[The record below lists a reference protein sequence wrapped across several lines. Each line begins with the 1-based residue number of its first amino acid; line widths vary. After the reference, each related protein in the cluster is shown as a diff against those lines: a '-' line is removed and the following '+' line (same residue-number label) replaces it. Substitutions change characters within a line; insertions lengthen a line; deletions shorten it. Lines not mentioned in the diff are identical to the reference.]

1 MNEERKMILKM
12 LEDGKINAGEADKLL
27 WQLNNNE
34 ETDKLDAINKDPN
47 KKFLRINITDDEGTK
62 VKVNLPIALAEI
74 GLKMAP
80 KEKLEIIDKKG
91 IHIEDIVK
99 LIEEGAEGELV
110 NIESQENG
118 KNTSVK
124 IFIA

>member
-80 KEKLEIIDKKG
+80 KEKLDFLDKKG
-91 IHIEDIVK
+91 IRIEDIVK
-99 LIEEGAEGELV
+99 LIEDGAEGELV